1 MRYTYVKGPFPGNNP
16 IANALVIVAGVIVI
30 GLALVL
36 GFFAFLALS
45 ALVLVSAAV
54 IGIRVWWLKRKLA
67 RNPPPGPGRGET
79 TEVIEGEFQIVRGE
93 RERP

>member
-67 RNPPPGPGRGET
+67 RNPDARQQRNET
-79 TEVIEGEFQIVRGE
+79 TQVIEGEYRVVRKE
-93 RERP
+93 REHP